1 MSAVLSD
8 AEVQQALQKLPG
20 WKKNGNA
27 IERNFQFANFVQAM
41 DFVNQIAEAA
51 EAVNHHPDIHI
62 SYNQVTLAL
71 VSHDSGGVTQ
81 RDIRMAGKIN
91 ELAPLRRPLR
101 KSHQN
106 CGGRGCSRQ
115 VDYARGSLI
124 VRVRCAAPT
133 IPQCDSMRLGCDPV
147 RSARSHSIPASAPAP
162 RRNSRDM
169 ARKLFLPR
177 SLSKNAPILPSPNTV
192 SGTYH
197 LRIGRSLSDPP
208 WKYN

>member
-8 AEVQQALQKLPG
+8 AELQQALQKLPG

-62 SYNQVTLAL
+62 SYNKVTMAL

-91 ELAPLRRPLR
+91 ELTP
-101 KSHQN
+101 S
-106 CGGRGCSRQ
+106 
-115 VDYARGSLI
+115 
-124 VRVRCAAPT
+124 T
-133 IPQCDSMRLGCDPV
+133 
-147 RSARSHSIPASAPAP
+147 ASA
-162 RRNSRDM
+162 
-169 ARKLFLPR
+169 
-177 SLSKNAPILPSPNTV
+177 
-192 SGTYH
+192 
-197 LRIGRSLSDPP
+197 
-208 WKYN
+208 